1 MKNLL
6 LILFLSFQGTQDY
19 THNIQLDFSGIDQL
33 TRIITILEE
42 DRIPDQN
49 EWDLL
54 FNTPGYAALTKSEF
68 TTEYFIN
75 AFKLTFM
82 PSMQDSISI
91 ELQKIGGMKK
101 EYLAHILK
109 LKTEM
114 EAINDQRKYLESSN
128 IFLKATE
135 LTKLYLPDNLLKEKV
150 LVPVSFVIFGNDAR
164 GYTPIVIDLLY
175 SIDEE
180 ESLRRLV
187 AHEAHHYFRNKN
199 NLISYPGK
207 NDPDFNI
214 IWVCNQLQSEGIA
227 DIIDKEVLFFNNG
240 LKEDTKWAVKYRD
253 YFNSSDS
260 VINDLD
266 QLFMKYYN
274 DKSLQLE
281 LSGKI
286 RNAVPMSGHPTGYFM
301 AKIILEEIGI
311 EKLIENIN
319 NPFYFIKSYNKAVD
333 QSGKDISK
341 FSTKSI
347 LLINELEN
355 KYLIK

>member
-1 MKNLL
+1 
-6 LILFLSFQGTQDY
+6 FLPIQCAQ
-19 THNIQLDFSGIDQL
+19 HNNNNIQLDFSGIDQL
-33 TRIITILEE
+33 SHIIRILEKNE
-42 DRIPDQN
+42 LPDQS

-54 FNTPGYAALTKSEF
+54 FKTPGYEALIESEF
-68 TTEYFIN
+68 IPEYFIN

-91 ELQKIGGMKK
+91 ELQKMRGMKK

-114 EAINDQRKYLESSN
+114 KAINDQRKYLESSN
-128 IFLKATE
+128 IFLEATE
-135 LTKLYLPDNLLKEKV
+135 LTKLFLPDHLLNDNIKI
-150 LVPVSFVIFGNDAR
+150 PVSFVIFGNDAR

-175 SIDEE
+175 SIGEE
-180 ESLRRLV
+180 ESLKRLI

-199 NLISYPGK
+199 NLISYPGE

-260 VINDLD
+260 VIYDLD
-266 QLFMKYYN
+266 QLFMNYYN
-274 DKSLQLE
+274 DKSLHME

-301 AKIILEEIGI
+301 AKIILEELGI

-319 NPFYFIKSYNKAVD
+319 NPFYFIRSYNIAVD
-333 QSGKDISK
+333 QAGKDISK